1 MNTRVLIFG
10 TLFLIGNISFG
21 ATAVV
26 REGLIQNASPAQTR
40 IRKSVKSEL
49 EDLLSQKG
57 IESDAAS
64 EILSRVL
71 SGDDMAVSIAISNYL
86 DAVPSIT
93 YDALLQE
100 VATRALF
107 GKKVDFGSYDT
118 LVSLTQSIEKSALN
132 KMVLQE
138 LHEIA
143 NINQSLE
150 IA

>member
-1 MNTRVLIFG
+1 
-10 TLFLIGNISFG
+10 
-21 ATAVV
+21 
-26 REGLIQNASPAQTR
+26 
-40 IRKSVKSEL
+40 
-49 EDLLSQKG
+49 
-57 IESDAAS
+57 
-64 EILSRVL
+64 
-71 SGDDMAVSIAISNYL
+71 VSIAISNYL